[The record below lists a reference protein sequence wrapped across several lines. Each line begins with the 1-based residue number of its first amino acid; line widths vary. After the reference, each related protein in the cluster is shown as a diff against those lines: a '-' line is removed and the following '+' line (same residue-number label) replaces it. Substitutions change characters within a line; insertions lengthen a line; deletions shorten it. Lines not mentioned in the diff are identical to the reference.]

1 MKSKLKVLATM
12 LLLGSIVACNNGGS
26 TNSESTNDSSMNSDI
41 VSVESSASES
51 SSNETS
57 SNLTSST
64 NDSSSSVD
72 QNISESSSDD
82 KSNYETVNY
91 ELNIS
96 DLESGVKDTDT
107 IVNRFTIPA
116 GTTIRDR
123 TKSFGSITYTKSVK
137 LGDSSSSIIV
147 NSPGEGKLKFH
158 IQNGSS
164 GATTQN
170 VTISGPKGD
179 NTLEFEGTN
188 ASSPVVELECDVTE
202 GIYTIKRVSG
212 TIDIYY
218 LHLSCSV
225 EKADETGFE
234 IVSKGKT
241 DYIEGEEFDCSSLL
255 LNKVF
260 GNGRTDS
267 LDINSIDVT
276 IDSSSF
282 DKTKPGNYEIKVKYK
297 NYESINY
304 TVTVHEINS
313 LSLSFDSIE
322 KVSNNSA
329 GNGVYYNHST
339 REVYRLGEEF
349 DKKGLTVKAN
359 STNKSFFITDNVTIT
374 GFDSTVAGEKT
385 ITVSFTTNN
394 KTLTKEFYVYVVDT
408 APSKNLET
416 DTYQVKVDQ
425 NYTGPIGAIS
435 NGYNC
440 FTTVQQA
447 IDYLNNSSE
456 ISSSDKKLMYIANG
470 TYNEKLEIEI
480 PFLTIEGESA
490 ENTIIEWDSIYGVED
505 GSGFVHVTD
514 STSTVA
520 VREQAYRC
528 TINNITISNYYNSQ
542 ERLNERNRDIERALA
557 LLVQSDQFIMKN
569 SRLLGIQDT
578 LELFTGRQY
587 FENTYISGYTDFI
600 FGTNNTTYFTNCEIH
615 TINTNKN
622 SSGTAGYI
630 TAFKGCNKG
639 ESDSVLYGAI
649 FDGCNFTADDEIE
662 TGKTA
667 IGRTWGAY
675 AAVAVINSNLEKHI
689 SKDGYTSS
697 SNKNTRYIAMNG
709 KPTDATVKF
718 VEYNNTGDGAIAEAV
733 DGCRIL
739 TDDEASNYNNFEVIF
754 AATNGNVKYSD
765 SWDPTSLEVVVDD
778 SIYYHF
784 DGKSTP
790 TGTSYLFS
798 DKYEGNTGTFEGLT
812 IDATNGKVAAR
823 GTDTQINSGSKIIF
837 NVKAGTIV
845 TINTYPSYH
854 SYTLNGVEAD
864 SDSFSQYYAEDT
876 EVTLEATSQIYLYSI
891 VINPNEAAPL

>member
-26 TNSESTNDSSMNSDI
+26 TNSESSNDSSINSDI
-41 VSVESSASES
+41 ASVESNTSES
-51 SSNETS
+51 SSSETS
-57 SNLTSST
+57 SDLTSSA
-64 NDSSSSVD
+64 NENSSSVD

-96 DLESGVKDTDT
+96 DLETGVKDTDT
-107 IVNRFTIPA
+107 VVNRFTIPA

-123 TKSFGSITYTKSVK
+123 TKTFGSITYTKSVK
-137 LGDSSSSIIV
+137 LGDSSSSIII
-147 NSPGEGKLKFH
+147 NSPGDGTLKFH
-158 IQNGSS
+158 VQNGSS
-164 GATTQN
+164 GKEYQKVA
-170 VTISGPKGD
+170 ISGPTE
-179 NTLEFEGTN
+179 NTELEFEGTIS
-188 ASSPVVELECDVTE
+188 SSPVVELSYPVSKGT
-202 GIYTIKRVSG
+202 YTIKRSSG

-225 EKADETGFE
+225 EKANETGFE

-241 DYIEGEEFDCSSLL
+241 DYIEGEDFDYSSLL

-260 GNGRTDS
+260 GNGRTDT
-267 LDINSIDVT
+267 LDINSSDVT

-297 NYESINY
+297 DYDHINY
-304 TVTVHEINS
+304 TVTVHEINA

-339 REVYRLGEEF
+339 REVYSLGEDF

-359 STNKSFFITDNVTIT
+359 STSKSFFVTDNVTIT
-374 GFDSTVAGEKT
+374 GFDSSVAGEQT
-385 ITVSFTTNN
+385 ITVAFNANN
-394 KTLTKEFYVYVVDT
+394 KTLTETFKVYVVDT
-408 APSKNLET
+408 APAKNTDT

-425 NYTGPIGAIS
+425 NYTGIIS
-435 NGYNC
+435 AVNDGYNC
-440 FTTVQQA
+440 FKTVQQA

-520 VREQAYRC
+520 IREQAYRC
-528 TINNITISNYYNSQ
+528 TINNVTISNYYNSQ

-569 SRLLGIQDT
+569 SKLLGIQDT

-622 SSGTAGYI
+622 ASGTAGYI

-649 FDGCNFTADDEIE
+649 FDECNFTADDEID

-675 AAVAVINSNLEKHI
+675 AAVAIINSNLGKHI

-718 VEYNNTGDGAIAEAV
+718 VEYNNTGDGAINEAV

-739 TDDEASNYNNFEVIF
+739 TDDEANNYNNFEVIF

-765 SWDPTSLEVVVDD
+765 SWDPTSQEVVVDD

-784 DGKSTP
+784 DGKTTP
-790 TGTSYLFS
+790 TGTSYLFTG
-798 DKYEGNTGTFEGLT
+798 KYEGNTGTFEGLT

-823 GTDTQINSGSKIIF
+823 DSDTQINAGSKIIF
-837 NVKAGTIV
+837 NVKAGTVV
-845 TINTYPSYH
+845 TVNTYPNYH
-854 SYTLNGVEAD
+854 SYTLNGVAAD
-864 SDSFSQYYAEDT
+864 SDSFSQYYAVDT
-876 EVTLEATSQIYLYSI
+876 EVTFETTSQVYLYSI